1 MENSFTFIFG
11 LFFVN
16 TVAFSFVDMYV
27 MNLPSNTFAFV
38 CMLYACFV
46 HRCHSIAVEMHRS
59 RHWNQPLLRKLG
71 VDL

>member
-27 MNLPSNTFAFV
+27 MNLLSYTFACV
-38 CMLYACFV
+38 CMLYACF
-46 HRCHSIAVEMHRS
+46 MHA
-59 RHWNQPLLRKLG
+59 LYID
-71 VDL
+71 VTV